1 MLQIFELAIPHA
13 TVHWNMMDDNILENC
28 PHSDS
33 GQCPQPDAVARAYLI
48 PQLVERSEVEATKQL
63 CRTCGKYLEEKRAY
77 PRVRR
82 PLPIILSQGK
92 KTAIKGEIVNISEG
106 GALVKLNNWA
116 DFDEDQKVTLE
127 VYSSH
132 EAAGKGAGSG
142 MEFTGEIKRVDG
154 QGRRVAIVF
163 LKGFDP

>member
-1 MLQIFELAIPHA
+1 
-13 TVHWNMMDDNILENC
+13 MDDNILENC
-28 PHSDS
+28 PHADS

-82 PLPIILSQGK
+82 SLPAILSQGK
-92 KTAIKGEIVNISEG
+92 KTAVKGEIVNISEG

-116 DFDEDQKVTLE
+116 DFDENQKVTLE

-132 EAAGKGAGSG
+132 AASGNGVGSG

-154 QGRRVAIVF
+154 KERQVAIAF
-163 LKGFDP
+163 LKDFDP